1 MRKQRG
7 ESNQIWKHIDI
18 SGKVQLNNFWIAT
31 MKLINV
37 PNITRSMYPSFTKQ
51 RHELGLKMK

>member
-1 MRKQRG
+1 MRKQTG

-18 SGKVQLNNFWIAT
+18 SGNVQLNNFWIAT

-37 PNITRSMYPSFTKQ
+37 WNITRLMCPSFTKHN
-51 RHELGLKMK
+51 HELELKMG